1 MVPTYV
7 LSMYVLSLSFDDTHG
22 RLASFGTEAEEE
34 WLREAEGK
42 WGKRMGVGR
51 GNCGQYEK

>member
-7 LSMYVLSLSFDDTHG
+7 LSMYVLSISFDDTHG
-22 RLASFGTEAEEE
+22 RPASTEAEEE